1 MKHVLNKSFT
11 LWLAS
16 LLLFAMTVHA
26 EANVPN
32 EAPDKMLESV
42 TQEMFSV
49 LKRERSS
56 IKQKPTRLFDLVE
69 QVLLPHVDM
78 QVMSRFVLGKHWR
91 SATPAQKEQFSNEF
105 KNLMVRFYVSA
116 LLDQPDQ
123 LDELL
128 ANTDNL
134 IAYLPVKID
143 DSTKKTTVR
152 AEVHMPNGG
161 PRVPVSF
168 SLFKRDGNWMMYDV
182 NVDGISLVSNYRSS
196 FNSEASRDGLDKLIQ
211 HLAKR
216 NKSLLEKYNRGES
229 GALKDRK

>member
-1 MKHVLNKSFT
+1 MKPLLTNS
-11 LWLAS
+11 LALLLAS
-16 LLLFAMTVHA
+16 LLLFTMTVRA
-26 EANVPN
+26 EANV
-32 EAPDKMLESV
+32 APDKMLESV
-42 TQEMFSV
+42 TQEMFEL
-49 LKRERSS
+49 LKRERTSV
-56 IKQKPTRLFDLVE
+56 KQKPTRLFVLVE

-91 SATPAQKEQFSNEF
+91 NATPAQRDQFSNEF

-134 IAYLPVKID
+134 IAYLPVKLD
-143 DSTKKTTVR
+143 ADTKKTTVR

-168 SLFKRDGNWMMYDV
+168 SLFKKEGNWLMYDV

-196 FNSEASRDGLDKLIQ
+196 FNSEASRDGLDQLIQ
-211 HLAKR
+211 HLAER
-216 NKSLLEKYNRGES
+216 NKSLLAKYERGEA
-229 GALKDRK
+229 GALKEKQ

>member
-1 MKHVLNKSFT
+1 MRHLLNKSHA
-11 LWLAS
+11 LWLTS
-16 LLLFAMTVHA
+16 LMLFALTTSV
-26 EANVPN
+26 EASVPP
-32 EAPDKMLESV
+32 EKMLESV
-42 TQEMFSV
+42 TEEMFSV
-49 LKRERSS
+49 LKRERDSV
-56 IKQKPTRLFDLVE
+56 KQKPTRLFDLVE

-91 SATPAQKEQFSNEF
+91 SATATQKKQFSNEF

-134 IAYLPVKID
+134 IAYLPVKLD
-143 DSTKKTTVR
+143 ADTKKTTVR

-168 SLFKRDGNWMMYDV
+168 SLFKKKGNWLMYDV

-211 HLAKR
+211 HLAER
-216 NKSLLEKYNRGES
+216 NKSLLAKYERGEA
-229 GALKDRK
+229 GALKNK

>member
-1 MKHVLNKSFT
+1 MKQLFT
-11 LWLAS
+11 QSLTLLLAS
-16 LLLFAMTVHA
+16 LLLFAMTVRA
-26 EANVPN
+26 EANVP
-32 EAPDKMLESV
+32 PDKMLESV
-42 TQEMFSV
+42 TQEMFDL
-49 LKRERSS
+49 LKRERASV
-56 IKQKPTRLFDLVE
+56 KQKPTRLFDLVE

-78 QVMSRFVLGKHWR
+78 EVMSRFVLGKHWR
-91 SATPAQKEQFSNEF
+91 SATPIQRDQFSNEF

-134 IAYLPVKID
+134 IAYLPVKLEAD
-143 DSTKKTTVR
+143 TKKTTVR

-161 PRVPVSF
+161 PRIPVSF
-168 SLFKRDGNWMMYDV
+168 SLFLRDNDWMMYDV

-211 HLAKR
+211 HLAER
-216 NKSLLEKYNRGES
+216 NLSLLAKYERGEA
-229 GALKDRK
+229 GALKEKK